1 MKRLLCLGLL
11 SLHLGFFCSAQ
22 AVRAD
27 TAAARTPESL
37 LPPPVKEHP
46 VLRFQ
51 GSASGK
57 LAVDRL
63 KKAHA
68 LAALAQYHG
77 MTASELEK
85 ILLQD
90 PTAFI
95 DETGHLFYKETP
107 PLPMPAR

>member
-1 MKRLLCLGLL
+1 MKRLLYLCLLTLQLGLL
-11 SLHLGFFCSAQ
+11 CAAQ
-22 AVRAD
+22 SVRAE

-46 VLRFQ
+46 VLKFQ

-57 LAVDRL
+57 IAVERL
-63 KKAHA
+63 KNANA

-77 MTASELEK
+77 MTESELEK

-95 DETGHLFYKETP
+95 DDTGHLFYKERRP
-107 PLPMPAR
+107 MMMPAR